1 MNFRPPISC
10 DPFFFSKLQVNTISE
25 YTIHKRNNIDKNLS
39 VVDIYYRL
47 FRIQCMDFFF
57 FAFVV
62 MLFYKLILILFC
74 HIYFLSHASVTLDL
88 KASYMLLV
96 KAWS

>member
-1 MNFRPPISC
+1 MISFF
-10 DPFFFSKLQVNTISE
+10 FFFSKLQVNTISE

-62 MLFYKLILILFC
+62 MLFYKVDINTLLPYLFSFSC
-74 HIYFLSHASVTLDL
+74 ISDIGLEGIVYA
-88 KASYMLLV
+88 AG
-96 KAWS
+96 